1 MHMRKHI
8 LIMAAMVLLVCVA
21 EPAVA
26 YNTHERS
33 YTGIIAGD
41 TMAVSLLGLGGGEPA
56 PDDNCTDSTRD
67 PDDDQEAGIL
77 TQIEQYLKEIVDG
90 ATRRLYNAIIF
101 DRGFQSA
108 VTATITLM
116 IIVFGVLFMVG
127 MVQLTL
133 GQAIVRLFKIAIVLS
148 ITGVWGWFFF
158 QQNVMCFFVGGADGI
173 IRFVLANTVG
183 LGGGGLSYNG
193 PCGIQ
198 QPVFGQ
204 LDMLASEVLRPETMA
219 KILAALTT
227 GPYGLAMG
235 GLMVIATIGFLKL
248 LIDALKV
255 YAISYVARALLF
267 ALAPIFIVFLLF
279 ERTKNYFTSWLN
291 AIINFTLQPVLLFIM
306 LAFMMDL
313 IDQAARNMLGVEV
326 CWAEFQST
334 EGSPSKMQF
343 WRFANNGQVDPSEYD
358 WQGQVS
364 CRVEGANNANSNC
377 EPFPIDIVDILG
389 FVFLIFLASR
399 FAGVIERIT
408 SQLSNIFISL
418 DQGMRMEQF
427 LQKQN
432 ERALGGVQGAARGI
446 TGARSPSP

>member
-1 MHMRKHI
+1 MHMRKQI
-8 LIMAAMVLLVCVA
+8 LVMAAMALLTCMA
-21 EPAVA
+21 TPAVA
-26 YNTHERS
+26 YMPDHTAGVI
-33 YTGIIAGD
+33 TGD
-41 TMAVSLLGLGGGEPA
+41 EMAVSLFGAGGGGQQ
-56 PDDNCTDSTRD
+56 PDDNCTDSTAPD
-67 PDDDQEAGIL
+67 PDDNEAGIL

-90 ATRRLYNAIIF
+90 STARLYNAIIF
-101 DRGFQSA
+101 DSGFQSA
-108 VTATITLM
+108 VTASITLM
-116 IIVFGVLFMVG
+116 VIVFGVLFMVG

-133 GQAIVRLFKIAIVLS
+133 GQVIVRLFKIGIVVS
-148 ITGVWGWFFF
+148 ITGFWGWLYF
-158 QQNVMCFFVGGADGI
+158 QKNVMCFFVGGADGI
-173 IRFVLANTVG
+173 IRFVLANTTG
-183 LGGGGLSYNG
+183 LGGMGLSYDG
-193 PCGIQ
+193 PCGMQ

-204 LDMLASEVLRPETMA
+204 LDTIARDVLRPETMA

-248 LIDALKV
+248 LIEALKV

-291 AIINFTLQPVLLFIM
+291 GIINFTLQPVLLFIM

-364 CRVEGANNANSNC
+364 CRAQGADTTGSNC
-377 EPFPIDIVDILG
+377 DSFPIDIVDILG

-399 FAGVIERIT
+399 FASVIERIT

-432 ERALGGVQGAARGI
+432 ERALGGLQNAAGSL
-446 TGARSPSP
+446 TGTRPPS